1 MTKSPIPGRSV
12 HSNLLQAPRPI
23 GSPMSS
29 GKNSSSSLTA
39 TINGH
44 VLIIVMG
51 VSGSGKSTLG
61 TALAKALGCPFVD
74 ADDLHPQTN
83 IDKMSKGEP
92 LTDEDRAPWLINV
105 RRTALKVAESDSQD
119 GMAGVVVACSALKAR
134 YREVLRGK
142 CPVGRDCD
150 ATGGGHGDAHLEGEQ
165 RASTPPS
172 TSTWRTFFVHLFGP
186 HEVLLERMMARDSH
200 FMKANMLTSQI
211 DALEDPL
218 GTGEPNIVRIGLV
231 ERVEDQVRTAL
242 EELTAAG
249 VIRPIEEID
258 TRNSST

>member
-1 MTKSPIPGRSV
+1 
-12 HSNLLQAPRPI
+12 
-23 GSPMSS
+23 MSS
-29 GKNSSSSLTA
+29 EKNSSSSLTA

-119 GMAGVVVACSALKAR
+119 GTAGVVVACSALKAR

-142 CPVGRDCD
+142 HTKLGCSRDW

-165 RASTPPS
+165 RAPTPP
-172 TSTWRTFFVHLFGP
+172 STWRTFFVHPFGP
-186 HEVLLERMMARDSH
+186 HEVLLERMMARKSH

-218 GTGEPNIVRIGLV
+218 GTGERDIVPIGLV
-231 ERVEDQVRTAL
+231 ERVEDQLRTAL
-242 EELTAAG
+242 KDLTAAG

>member
-1 MTKSPIPGRSV
+1 
-12 HSNLLQAPRPI
+12 
-23 GSPMSS
+23 MSS
-29 GKNSSSSLTA
+29 EKNSSSSLTA

-105 RRTALKVAESDSQD
+105 RRTAVKVAESDSQD
-119 GMAGVVVACSALKAR
+119 GTAGVVVACSALKAR

-142 CPVGRDCD
+142 HTKLGWFGHPVGRDY
-150 ATGGGHGDAHLEGEQ
+150 ATGGGHGDALEGEE
-165 RASTPPS
+165 RAPTPP
-172 TSTWRTFFVHLFGP
+172 STWRTFFVHPFGP

-218 GTGEPNIVRIGLV
+218 GTGEPNIVPIGLV

-242 EELTAAG
+242 EDLTAAG

>member
-1 MTKSPIPGRSV
+1 
-12 HSNLLQAPRPI
+12 
-23 GSPMSS
+23 MSS
-29 GKNSSSSLTA
+29 EKDSSSSPTA

-61 TALAKALGCPFVD
+61 IALAKALGCPFVD

-105 RRTALKVAESDSQD
+105 RRTALKVAGSDSQD
-119 GMAGVVVACSALKAR
+119 GTAGVVVACSALKAR

-142 CPVGRDCD
+142 HAKLGWSVHHPMVSDGRDWD
-150 ATGGGHGDAHLEGEQ
+150 ATGGGHGDAHPEGKQ
-165 RASTPPS
+165 RASTPP
-172 TSTWRTFFVHLFGP
+172 STWRTFFVHLFGP
-186 HEVLLERMMARDSH
+186 QEVLLERMMARESH
-200 FMKANMLTSQI
+200 FMKANMLTSQL

-218 GTGEPNIVRIGLV
+218 GTGEADIVPIGLM
-231 ERVEDQVRTAL
+231 ERVEDQVRTGL
-242 EELTAAG
+242 EELTGAG

-258 TRNSST
+258 TRNSNT

>member
-1 MTKSPIPGRSV
+1 MLSEK
-12 HSNLLQAPRPI
+12 
-23 GSPMSS
+23 
-29 GKNSSSSLTA
+29 SSSSSPTA

-61 TALAKALGCPFVD
+61 IALAKALGCPFVD

-119 GMAGVVVACSALKAR
+119 GTAGVVVACSALKAR

-142 CPVGRDCD
+142 HTKLGWSVHPAGRDWD
-150 ATGGGHGDAHLEGEQ
+150 ATGGGHGDVHLEGEQ
-165 RASTPPS
+165 RASTSTPP
-172 TSTWRTFFVHLFGP
+172 STWRTFFVHPFGP
-186 HEVLLERMMARDSH
+186 HEVLLERMMARKSH

-218 GTGEPNIVRIGLV
+218 GTGELDVVPIGLV
-231 ERVEDQVRTAL
+231 ERVEDQLRTAL

-249 VIRPIEEID
+249 VIRPIEEIG

>member
-1 MTKSPIPGRSV
+1 
-12 HSNLLQAPRPI
+12 
-23 GSPMSS
+23 MSS
-29 GKNSSSSLTA
+29 EKNGSSSLTA

-105 RRTALKVAESDSQD
+105 RRTALKVAESDSH
-119 GMAGVVVACSALKAR
+119 GGSLKAR

-142 CPVGRDCD
+142 RPVGRDWD
-150 ATGGGHGDAHLEGEQ
+150 ATGEGEQ

-172 TSTWRTFFVHLFGP
+172 TWRTFFVHPFGP
-186 HEVLLERMMARDSH
+186 HEVLLERMMARNSH

-218 GTGEPNIVRIGLV
+218 GTGERDIVPIGLV
-231 ERVEDQVRTAL
+231 ERVEDQLQTAL

>member
-1 MTKSPIPGRSV
+1 
-12 HSNLLQAPRPI
+12 
-23 GSPMSS
+23 MSS
-29 GKNSSSSLTA
+29 EKNGSSSLTA

-119 GMAGVVVACSALKAR
+119 GTAGVVVACSALKAR

-142 CPVGRDCD
+142 RPVGRDWD

-172 TSTWRTFFVHLFGP
+172 TWRTFFVHPFGP
-186 HEVLLERMMARDSH
+186 HEVLLERMMARNSH

-218 GTGEPNIVRIGLV
+218 GTGERDIVPIGLV
-231 ERVEDQVRTAL
+231 ERVEDQLQTAL